1 MSSYE
6 KLVADCQE
14 QKRLVAIFRTELAD
28 SEKHLKYKREQFD
41 VLQTE
46 CMALRNTLSEKNAQ
60 CNQFKKEN
68 EELHGLLSE
77 AQKTAAK
84 LAIENEELKT
94 SLKNA
99 SVEKERLLALNE
111 TRTAELAK
119 MQERFEMFQSNKD
132 VLEKNHREQ
141 ISSKNDVIKRLYN
154 DNAALESEIEEL
166 KETLA
171 SSKTVQQSS
180 DDARQERNA
189 LVEENE
195 KLKKV
200 LFIVESQRKYEKFI
214 VECGASCS
222 TIIGDQKSRII
233 ELEKEVRLKII
244 EFENLQEEMAEL
256 KAENDGH
263 VQLCR
268 QSSLD
273 FQTAQKKIA
282 KLKVTKK
289 ELQKRVLGLV
299 DIVIAD
305 SKK

>member
-6 KLVADCQE
+6 KLFADCQE

-28 SEKHLKYKREQFD
+28 SEKHLKDKRDQFD

-46 CMALRNTLSEKNAQ
+46 CMALGNTLSEKNAQ
-60 CNQFKKEN
+60 CNQFKREN

-94 SLKNA
+94 ALKNA
-99 SVEKERLLALNE
+99 SAEKERLLALNE

-119 MQERFEMFQSNKD
+119 MQERFEMFQANKD
-132 VLEKNHREQ
+132 VLEKNHQEE
-141 ISSKNDVIKRLYN
+141 ISSKIDVIKRLYN
-154 DNAALESEIEEL
+154 ENAALESELEE
-166 KETLA
+166 
-171 SSKTVQQSS
+171 SKRTVCVV
-180 DDARQERNA
+180 NA

-200 LFIVESQRKYEKFI
+200 LFIVESQRKYEKLI

-222 TIIGDQKSRII
+222 KVISDQKSRIV

-244 EFENLQEEMAEL
+244 EFENLQEEMGEL

-282 KLKVTKK
+282 NLKVTKK